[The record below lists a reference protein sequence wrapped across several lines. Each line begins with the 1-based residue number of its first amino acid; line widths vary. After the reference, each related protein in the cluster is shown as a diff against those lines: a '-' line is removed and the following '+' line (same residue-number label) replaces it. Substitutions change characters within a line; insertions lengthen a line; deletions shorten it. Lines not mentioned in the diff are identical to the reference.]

1 MKPSDAY
8 FPDTIAGMTDRD
20 YAHMLELRKT
30 MARQHVT
37 GGENS
42 VRSKR
47 RIRLE
52 PPLKR
57 PPEIP
62 DR

>member
-1 MKPSDAY
+1 
-8 FPDTIAGMTDRD
+8 MTTQV

-30 MARQHVT
+30 MPRQHVT